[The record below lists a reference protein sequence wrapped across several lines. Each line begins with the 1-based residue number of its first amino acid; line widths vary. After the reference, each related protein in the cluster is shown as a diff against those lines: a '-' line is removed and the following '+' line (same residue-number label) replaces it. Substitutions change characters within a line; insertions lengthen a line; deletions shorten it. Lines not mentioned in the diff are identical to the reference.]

1 MFVSTSQENRLII
14 DTTIKYRYQ
23 YESSQ
28 LLGQEIR
35 MFFTNNTSICFET
48 PSSTSIVVFVKLQG
62 HIFFRKFTNNYYPI

>member
-62 HIFFRKFTNNYYPI
+62 HIFFASLPI